1 MKIEGSTEDVVW
13 KETEEVYFASNVTG
27 ADPKL
32 GDEETDVATTSDPGP
47 TLVRRFNKPQS
58 DSLYSEFLT
67 ALDNI
72 SGPPVWVVN
81 DVDAE
86 PCPRLVFKWIDEYHL
101 GVGVPSR
108 DEQFSIGCSCPG
120 DECDLRDPA
129 RCECLED
136 AYEKRFSYDID
147 GLVLHPPG
155 LPIIECTSRCG
166 CRRAC
171 PNRVVQRGRKMP
183 LEIFKTQ
190 KKGWG
195 RLLHSSA
202 FIPTNLLGVRTC
214 RPIPKGMFICRYL
227 GEVITEAEAERRGE
241 EYDRQ
246 VCPALP
252 PVE

>member
-1 MKIEGSTEDVVW
+1 M
-13 KETEEVYFASNVTG
+13 
-27 ADPKL
+27 
-32 GDEETDVATTSDPGP
+32 
-47 TLVRRFNKPQS
+47 
-58 DSLYSEFLT
+58 YSEFLA

-81 DVDAE
+81 DIDAE

-101 GVGVPSR
+101 GAGVPSR

-129 RCECLED
+129 SCECLDD

-147 GLVLHPPG
+147 GLVHHPPG

-166 CRRAC
+166 CRRTC
-171 PNRVVQRGRKMP
+171 PNRVVQRGRRMP

-195 RLLHSSA
+195 
-202 FIPTNLLGVRTC
+202 NLLNSYTLSQLIYQEFELADQYRRVC
-214 RPIPKGMFICRYL
+214 LFVAIL
-227 GEVITEAEAERRGE
+227 ER
-241 EYDRQ
+241 
-246 VCPALP
+246 
-252 PVE
+252 